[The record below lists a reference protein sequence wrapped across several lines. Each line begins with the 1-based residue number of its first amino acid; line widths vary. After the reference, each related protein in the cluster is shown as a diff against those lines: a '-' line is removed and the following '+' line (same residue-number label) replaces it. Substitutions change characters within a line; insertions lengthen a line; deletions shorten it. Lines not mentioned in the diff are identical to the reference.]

1 METSRAK
8 CSGVKSEIGNG
19 LVPKE
24 KKAEALRSS
33 PHFASWAVSR
43 RSNRTPSIGVQG
55 HFPDRLD
62 LRARSLRLL
71 FFAFLGIAWAL
82 LARALIGN
90 YSLRWSL

>member
-1 METSRAK
+1 MLGR
-8 CSGVKSEIGNG
+8 EIGNRKRISAKG
-19 LVPKE
+19 E
-24 KKAEALRSS
+24 KSRGTQI
-33 PHFASWAVSR
+33 FATLCLMGSEQAKQPNSV
-43 RSNRTPSIGVQG
+43 NGVQG